1 MWPRVHQPR
10 PHRNLPR
17 SVHNAQLE
25 VDVECCDQGSSSAAS
40 SSAGGSSSG
49 GAASALGGAASTSS
63 SQRAAFLDL
72 VRQSTAACQAGD
84 FGLAAQLY
92 TEALAL
98 DPANHV
104 LYSNRSAAY
113 VRLGKY
119 TQALQDAAKA
129 RELNPRWAKAY
140 YRQGVALQCLGRH
153 ADALAAFA
161 SGLNQ
166 DSKSVQ
172 LLAGLVEAAM
182 KSPLRATLEPTYRQL
197 QSMRLDKSP
206 FVMTS
211 VIGQE
216 LLATGQHAA
225 AVVLLETA
233 LHIGTCSLKLRG
245 SVFSA
250 LSSAYWALNSI
261 DRAIAYMQQD
271 LAVAK
276 SLNDQAGE
284 CRAHGNLGSA
294 HFSKGNLKEA
304 LSSHRY
310 QLVLAMKCKDSQAAA
325 LALTSLGHVYTAIG
339 DYPNALASHKQCVQ
353 LVRQMGDRL
362 QEAREVG
369 NVGAVYLA
377 MGDFESAVECHT
389 EHLRLAKQLGN
400 KVEEARAYS
409 NLGSS
414 HHYRRCF
421 DQARSY
427 HEQVLRI
434 ARELGD
440 RVIEARAYAGL
451 GHAARC
457 MGDGQQARR
466 WHEKQLDMALA
477 ARDKVAEG
485 RACSNLG
492 IVYQLAGHYEAALK
506 LHQAHLNIA
515 RSLGDRAGM
524 GRAYGNM
531 GNAQSAMGNYEQ
543 AVQLHKQ
550 ELTISK
556 EVNDRSAEAS
566 THGNL
571 AVAYQALGRHEMAL
585 LHYHSHLNIARELK
599 DAAGE
604 ACALCNLGNCYSSRG
619 EFGQAV
625 PYYENYLRL
634 SEEMG
639 DTEAQARACHFL
651 GYAHYCLGNYKDA
664 IDYYEKDLTLAK
676 NLHDRINMGRAYCN
690 LGLSHLAL
698 GNLDAAYECQKYFLA
713 LSQVSRNLQGK
724 FRALGNMGDVLMKMG
739 KSEEAVQMYQKQLML
754 VRQSKER
761 HLEAAAYGA
770 LGLCHRQLKCYEKAL
785 GYHTQELALQQELG
799 DVRGE
804 CLAQGRLGAVHLSL
818 GQLGLALRCYQ
829 AQLER
834 ARQLRDCPLETQALG
849 NLGLARLGLAHYED
863 AIGYFEQQLAL
874 LEQLGSSSTTLLD
887 KGRAYG
893 SLGEC
898 YDALGDPEEAV
909 KCHDQYLSIAIK
921 AQSPRDQER
930 AYRGLGSS
938 YRSLGN
944 LQQALV
950 CLEKRLVVAHEQ
962 TAESAVPGKAAAYG
976 ELGALH
982 RQLGNYEQALAC
994 LERQMAL
1001 AEDDPSLRG
1010 DAACGMGAVYQAM
1023 GAYDRAL
1030 HWHQVDLEIS
1040 EETNNMAAQGRAYG
1054 NLGMTHEALGNYD
1067 KAVSLQEQH
1076 LSIAAQLGDK
1086 AAKAEAYSSLGRV
1099 HHALGHVSQACSYLQ
1114 QALQACEQL
1123 GGGKREEEARVRH
1136 RLGLVLW
1143 LQGDLDGAQ
1152 QQLARAH
1159 DLLEAL
1165 MAAVTLGE
1173 HRGTDPV
1180 VAEFLGDTAQALQ
1193 RVLVSLGRQDE
1204 ALLVAERSRTRSFA
1218 EHALE
1223 TRRSALTASACVPNS
1238 LALLLEVVNR
1248 QKATILYFSLAAG
1261 HLLIWLMVPHKG
1273 IVKFTE
1279 TPLSENQSEPLLP
1292 DKDGKLP
1299 KKASLLERHLSAL
1312 RESLGV
1318 DPDTEDACQS
1328 HWDEASDRFGQDP
1341 ERRSSAGF
1349 SRLGNRNHLLNSSNY
1364 SLSSLFSVGSV
1375 SVTSGPASR
1384 AGSMRAPRPHWPG
1397 PPSLHALYELLIG
1410 HAEEELSR
1418 FAGRDLLIV
1427 PDGDLYL
1434 VPFAMLRGNGSTEYL
1449 CERFSLTVL
1458 PSLSVLRA
1466 GQRAKAAR
1474 QQQQHGQQRAAA
1486 FSSAAAG
1493 EQLISLIVG
1502 NPKVSPCTLEW
1513 LGCAEIPHAEQ
1524 EAEMV
1529 AEILGGEPLLGA
1541 DATKE
1546 MVLGRIGQAECI
1558 HIASHV
1564 SWKVPGIV
1572 LASGAEF
1579 AEDEEASGEEG
1590 GDGAR
1595 PTADVLLTAS
1605 DVSQMRLVAR
1615 LVVLSMCHTRSSH
1628 GRVDAQSLE
1637 TLAGAFLAAGAHC
1650 VLVSLWPVPDTALK
1664 ILLRTFYSS
1673 LMQGSRASAALSEA
1687 LCTIQTT
1694 KQFGH
1699 PANWASFALVGGD
1712 VHLSNQVVLMG
1723 QALVELLK
1731 TPDKCRDALRVVL
1744 HLVEKSLQ
1752 RIQRGQK
1759 NAMYTSQK
1767 SIESKVGPVSGWKE
1781 LLVAVGFRFEPA
1793 ANGLP
1798 ASVFFPQADPGER
1811 LVQCSTSLQALL
1823 GLSVISLSA
1832 ISKLLSSPEYADDII
1847 ELMHQVV
1854 GQLGKTEQDSVEC
1867 HVSVKLWSVPGCH
1880 ELLASL
1886 GFDLMEVGKD
1896 EVTLRMGKQANRR
1909 SIQFALQALLAVFD
1923 TQEAPKNLN
1932 FDDSSDLDSLDS
1944 DARTD
1949 SSPPPTSALG
1959 FSSGPLTRPRLGQGT
1974 GAFSNYV
1981 RARGEPDGRTAPA
1994 SDQKNRDSDTFT
2006 PSPVNPVSAAYTNLV
2021 GLVGFKPTNAALV
2034 QQGKMRTLYNN
2045 DSSPLDD
2052 SGKRPDSSSSA
2063 SSDWDAGQ
2071 MTVRRQN
2078 GNTSSSSSS
2087 SARAA
2092 ASSENAE
2099 ATPSAVSRK
2108 APSCFESQSSDSD
2121 RNDFS
2126 LDRPRFGAGISRPPP
2141 PPLATP
2147 RTSLGS
2153 QSKQS
2158 SRRLKQTMNAEQQE
2172 PCIEM
2177 NTLLSPTCGNGEG
2190 PAQRD
2195 RSMRDHILSHQMRHF
2210 SRAPP
2215 ISDVYHDRN
2224 LGLGLAPS
2232 LSKILADDGGKLL
2245 SERAEENGTVEAI
2258 RSSSPP
2264 PLVSRRC
2271 KPPPPPPKIA
2281 AKPHRLQKGRIGD
2294 IIRGAVGESNGFALT
2309 LDAEKTN
2316 VAEERKP
2323 SSESSDD
2330 GSSQNRDA
2338 VSTVRRKPKSIGTDD
2353 GSQTAVSEC

>member
-1 MWPRVHQPR
+1 
-10 PHRNLPR
+10 
-17 SVHNAQLE
+17 
-25 VDVECCDQGSSSAAS
+25 
-40 SSAGGSSSG
+40 
-49 GAASALGGAASTSS
+49 
-63 SQRAAFLDL
+63 
-72 VRQSTAACQAGD
+72 
-84 FGLAAQLY
+84 
-92 TEALAL
+92 
-98 DPANHV
+98 
-104 LYSNRSAAY
+104 
-113 VRLGKY
+113 
-119 TQALQDAAKA
+119 
-129 RELNPRWAKAY
+129 
-140 YRQGVALQCLGRH
+140 
-153 ADALAAFA
+153 
-161 SGLNQ
+161 
-166 DSKSVQ
+166 
-172 LLAGLVEAAM
+172 M

-250 LSSAYWALNSI
+250 LSSAYWALNSL

-400 KVEEARAYS
+400 RVEEARAYS

-434 ARELGD
+434 ARDLGD

-466 WHEKQLDMALA
+466 WHEKQLDMALT

-531 GNAQSAMGNYEQ
+531 GNAQSAMGCYEQ

-651 GYAHYCLGNYKDA
+651 GYAQYCLGNYKDA

-676 NLHDRINMGRAYCN
+676 NLHDRVNMGRAYCN
-690 LGLSHLAL
+690 LGLAHLAL

-770 LGLCHRQLKCYEKAL
+770 LGLCHRQLKCYDKAL
-785 GYHTQELALQQELG
+785 AYHSQELALQQELS

-829 AQLER
+829 GQLER

-849 NLGLARLGLAHYED
+849 NLGLVRLGLAHYED

-874 LEQLGSSSTTLLD
+874 LEQLGSSSSTLLD

-962 TAESAVPGKAAAYG
+962 TAEGAVPGKAAAYG

-994 LERQMAL
+994 LERQMTL
-1001 AEDDPSLRG
+1001 AEDDPALRG

-1023 GAYDRAL
+1023 GAYERAL
-1030 HWHQVDLEIS
+1030 HWHQVDLEIA
-1040 EETNNMAAQGRAYG
+1040 EESSNMAAQGRAYG
-1054 NLGMTHEALGNYD
+1054 NLGITHEALGNYD
-1067 KAVSLQEQH
+1067 KAVALQEQN

-1099 HHALGHVSQACSYLQ
+1099 HHALGHASQACSYLQ

-1123 GGGKREEEARVRH
+1123 GGGGRREEEARVRH

-1165 MAAVTLGE
+1165 APPAPSSSGGAGAGEPRSGDPLLGE
-1173 HRGTDPV
+1173 L
-1180 VAEFLGDTAQALQ
+1180 LGETAQALQ
-1193 RVLVSLGRQDE
+1193 RVLVSLGRQEE
-1204 ALLVAERSRTRSFA
+1204 ALLVAERSHTRSFVERA
-1218 EHALE
+1218 MEA
-1223 TRRSALTASACVPNS
+1223 RRSPLSASACVPSS

-1248 QKATILYFSLAAG
+1248 QKATVLYFSLAAG
-1261 HLLIWLMVPHKG
+1261 HLLIWLLVPHKG
-1273 IVKFTE
+1273 VVKFTE
-1279 TPLSENQSEPLLP
+1279 TPLTEGSSESILP
-1292 DKDGKLP
+1292 DGKVA
-1299 KKASLLERHLSAL
+1299 KKAPLLERHLLAL

-1318 DPDTEDACQS
+1318 DPDAEDAGQN

-1341 ERRSSAGF
+1341 ERRSGTGF

-1397 PPSLHALYELLIG
+1397 PPSLHALYELLVG
-1410 HAEEELSR
+1410 HAEEELGR
-1418 FAGRDLLIV
+1418 LAGRDLFVV

-1434 VPFAMLRGNGSTEYL
+1434 VPFAMLRANGSTEYL
-1449 CERFSLTVL
+1449 CERFSLAVL

-1474 QQQQHGQQRAAA
+1474 QQQQHGQQRAFA
-1486 FSSAAAG
+1486 SSVPG
-1493 EQLISLIVG
+1493 EQLVSLIVG
-1502 NPKVSPCTLEW
+1502 NPKVSPRTLDW
-1513 LGCAEIPHAEQ
+1513 LGCTEIPHAEQ

-1529 AEILGGEPLLGA
+1529 AEILGGEPLVGGE
-1541 DATKE
+1541 ATKE
-1546 MVLGRIGQAECI
+1546 VVLGRMAQAECI

-1564 SWKVPGIV
+1564 SWKIPGIV

-1590 GDGAR
+1590 VTHSPPAE
-1595 PTADVLLTAS
+1595 VLLTAS
-1605 DVSQMRLVAR
+1605 DVSQMRLGAR
-1615 LVVLSMCHTRSSH
+1615 LVVLSTCHTRSPH

-1637 TLAGAFLAAGAHC
+1637 TLAGAFIGAGAHC

-1723 QALVELLK
+1723 QALVELLQA
-1731 TPDKCRDALRVVL
+1731 PDKCRDALRVVL

-1959 FSSGPLTRPRLGQGT
+1959 FSSGPLTRPRLGQGM

-1994 SDQKNRDSDTFT
+1994 SDQKNRDSDAFT

-2021 GLVGFKPTNAALV
+2021 GLVGFKPSNGPLV
-2034 QQGKMRTLYNN
+2034 QPGKMRAHYNT
-2045 DSSPLDD
+2045 DHSSLDE

-2078 GNTSSSSSS
+2078 GNASSSSS
-2087 SARAA
+2087 SANGPRAA
-2092 ASSENAE
+2092 APIENGEAASS
-2099 ATPSAVSRK
+2099 SAVSRK
-2108 APSCFESQSSDSD
+2108 VLCFESQSSDSD

-2147 RTSLGS
+2147 RTSLGG
-2153 QSKQS
+2153 QSKQG
-2158 SRRLKQTMNAEQQE
+2158 RRPKQTNVAEQQE
-2172 PCIEM
+2172 ACMGIEM
-2177 NTLLSPTCGNGEG
+2177 STLLGPTCGAGGGGGSEG

-2195 RSMRDHILSHQMRHF
+2195 RSMRDHILSHQMHHF

-2224 LGLGLAPS
+2224 VGLGLAPS

-2245 SERAEENGTVEAI
+2245 SERADENGTTEAI
-2258 RSSSPP
+2258 RPSSPPP

-2281 AKPHRLQKGRIGD
+2281 VKPHRLQKGRIGD
-2294 IIRGAVGESNGFALT
+2294 IIRGSVGESNGFALT
-2309 LDAEKTN
+2309 HEAEKTN
-2316 VAEERKP
+2316 VTEERKP

-2338 VSTVRRKPKSIGTDD
+2338 VSTVRRKPKSIGADD
-2353 GSQTAVSEC
+2353 SSQTAVSEC

>member
-1 MWPRVHQPR
+1 MTKSAEP
-10 PHRNLPR
+10 
-17 SVHNAQLE
+17 LE

-477 ARDKVAEG
+477 ARDKVREAPLHSKAYLNLLSQKLVHVLSHFLLLKVG
-485 RACSNLG
+485 WPCSLRAVEQFEAYVLLHNSNCCLSC
-492 IVYQLAGHYEAALK
+492 VPLPTLMLYAWSVLLSHK
-506 LHQAHLNIA
+506 LHACCHRHITFLI
-515 RSLGDRAGM
+515 
-524 GRAYGNM
+524 GN
-531 GNAQSAMGNYEQ
+531 
-543 AVQLHKQ
+543 
-550 ELTISK
+550 
-556 EVNDRSAEAS
+556 
-566 THGNL
+566 
-571 AVAYQALGRHEMAL
+571 
-585 LHYHSHLNIARELK
+585 HLNIARELK

-818 GQLGLALRCYQ
+818 GQLGMALRCYQ

-849 NLGLARLGLAHYED
+849 NLGLVRLGLAHYED
-863 AIGYFEQQLAL
+863 AIG
-874 LEQLGSSSTTLLD
+874 LEAAAVLCWTKD
-887 KGRAYG
+887 VPMV

-909 KCHDQYLSIAIK
+909 KCHEQYLSIAIK

-994 LERQMAL
+994 LERQMVL
-1001 AEDDPSLRG
+1001 AEDDPCVRG

-1023 GAYDRAL
+1023 GDYDQAL
-1030 HWHQVDLEIS
+1030 HWHQIDLEIA

-1067 KAVSLQEQH
+1067 KAVSLQEQN

-1165 MAAVTLGE
+1165 MAAVSLGE
-1173 HRGTDPV
+1173 HRGADPV
-1180 VAEFLGDTAQALQ
+1180 IAEFLADTTQALQ

-1218 EHALE
+1218 ERALE
-1223 TRRSALTASACVPNS
+1223 TRRSPLAATACVPNS
-1238 LALLLEVVNR
+1238 LNLLLEVVNR
-1248 QKATILYFSLAAG
+1248 QKATVLYFSLAAG

-1279 TPLSENQSEPLLP
+1279 TPLSENQSEALLP

-1299 KKASLLERHLSAL
+1299 KKAPLLERHLSAL

-1466 GQRAKAAR
+1466 CQRAKA
-1474 QQQQHGQQRAAA
+1474 
-1486 FSSAAAG
+1486 
-1493 EQLISLIVG
+1493 LTSLIVG
-1502 NPKVSPCTLEW
+1502 NPKVNNSFTSMFSYILFMLLIDRACVVAPATSH
-1513 LGCAEIPHAEQ
+1513 GSRRFKGSSATTIDIMHATNGSF
-1524 EAEMV
+1524 
-1529 AEILGGEPLLGA
+1529 ILIYAIFAALKLK
-1541 DATKE
+1541 ATDN
-1546 MVLGRIGQAECI
+1546 
-1558 HIASHV
+1558 V
-1564 SWKVPGIV
+1564 SYAFLDSSAYL

-1595 PTADVLLTAS
+1595 PTGDVLLTAS

-1615 LVVLSMCHTRSSH
+1615 LVVLSTCHTRSSH

-1744 HLVEKSLQ
+1744 H
-1752 RIQRGQK
+1752 
-1759 NAMYTSQK
+1759 
-1767 SIESKVGPVSGWKE
+1767 
-1781 LLVAVGFRFEPA
+1781 
-1793 ANGLP
+1793 
-1798 ASVFFPQADPGER
+1798 PGEWESDENYQDKTC
-1811 LVQCSTSLQALL
+1811 L
-1823 GLSVISLSA
+1823 
-1832 ISKLLSSPEYADDII
+1832 KLA
-1847 ELMHQVV
+1847 
-1854 GQLGKTEQDSVEC
+1854 K
-1867 HVSVKLWSVPGCH
+1867 
-1880 ELLASL
+1880 
-1886 GFDLMEVGKD
+1886 
-1896 EVTLRMGKQANRR
+1896 R
-1909 SIQFALQALLAVFD
+1909 
-1923 TQEAPKNLN
+1923 
-1932 FDDSSDLDSLDS
+1932 
-1944 DARTD
+1944 
-1949 SSPPPTSALG
+1949 
-1959 FSSGPLTRPRLGQGT
+1959 
-1974 GAFSNYV
+1974 
-1981 RARGEPDGRTAPA
+1981 
-1994 SDQKNRDSDTFT
+1994 
-2006 PSPVNPVSAAYTNLV
+2006 PSPL
-2021 GLVGFKPTNAALV
+2021 GAL
-2034 QQGKMRTLYNN
+2034 
-2045 DSSPLDD
+2045 
-2052 SGKRPDSSSSA
+2052 
-2063 SSDWDAGQ
+2063 
-2071 MTVRRQN
+2071 
-2078 GNTSSSSSS
+2078 
-2087 SARAA
+2087 
-2092 ASSENAE
+2092 
-2099 ATPSAVSRK
+2099 
-2108 APSCFESQSSDSD
+2108 
-2121 RNDFS
+2121 
-2126 LDRPRFGAGISRPPP
+2126 
-2141 PPLATP
+2141 
-2147 RTSLGS
+2147 
-2153 QSKQS
+2153 
-2158 SRRLKQTMNAEQQE
+2158 
-2172 PCIEM
+2172 
-2177 NTLLSPTCGNGEG
+2177 
-2190 PAQRD
+2190 
-2195 RSMRDHILSHQMRHF
+2195 HI
-2210 SRAPP
+2210 
-2215 ISDVYHDRN
+2215 
-2224 LGLGLAPS
+2224 
-2232 LSKILADDGGKLL
+2232 
-2245 SERAEENGTVEAI
+2245 
-2258 RSSSPP
+2258 
-2264 PLVSRRC
+2264 
-2271 KPPPPPPKIA
+2271 
-2281 AKPHRLQKGRIGD
+2281 
-2294 IIRGAVGESNGFALT
+2294 
-2309 LDAEKTN
+2309 
-2316 VAEERKP
+2316 
-2323 SSESSDD
+2323 
-2330 GSSQNRDA
+2330 
-2338 VSTVRRKPKSIGTDD
+2338 
-2353 GSQTAVSEC
+2353 

>member
-1 MWPRVHQPR
+1 MRPRVHQPWS
-10 PHRNLPR
+10 HRNPSIL
-17 SVHNAQLE
+17 SMQLE

-339 DYPNALASHKQCVQ
+339 DYPNALASHKQWAMWEPCTWP
-353 LVRQMGDRL
+353 
-362 QEAREVG
+362 
-369 NVGAVYLA
+369 

-698 GNLDAAYECQKYFLA
+698 GNLEAAYECQKYFLA

-849 NLGLARLGLAHYED
+849 NLGLVRLGLAHYED

-874 LEQLGSSSTTLLD
+874 LEQLGSSSSTLLD

-1030 HWHQVDLEIS
+1030 HWHQVDLEIA

-1204 ALLVAERSRTRSFA
+1204 ALLVAERSRTRCFA

-1375 SVTSGPASR
+1375 S
-1384 AGSMRAPRPHWPG
+1384 
-1397 PPSLHALYELLIG
+1397 
-1410 HAEEELSR
+1410 
-1418 FAGRDLLIV
+1418 
-1427 PDGDLYL
+1427 
-1434 VPFAMLRGNGSTEYL
+1434 
-1449 CERFSLTVL
+1449 
-1458 PSLSVLRA
+1458 
-1466 GQRAKAAR
+1466 
-1474 QQQQHGQQRAAA
+1474 
-1486 FSSAAAG
+1486 
-1493 EQLISLIVG
+1493 
-1502 NPKVSPCTLEW
+1502 PCTLEW

-1546 MVLGRIGQAECI
+1546 MVLGRMGQAECI

-1564 SWKVPGIV
+1564 SWKVRRVYLQQWNCYLPTAGLV

-1637 TLAGAFLAAGAHC
+1637 TLAGAFLTAGAHC

-1744 HLVEKSLQ
+1744 HLVSEKVTETFTKQMGMMLAKKFSLFATLHCLDASDECWQ
-1752 RIQRGQK
+1752 
-1759 NAMYTSQK
+1759 M
-1767 SIESKVGPVSGWKE
+1767 
-1781 LLVAVGFRFEPA
+1781 A

-1823 GLSVISLSA
+1823 GEHCAYVA

-1949 SSPPPTSALG
+1949 SSPPPTSALA

-2071 MTVRRQN
+2071 MTPPQVKMQKR
-2078 GNTSSSSSS
+2078 
-2087 SARAA
+2087 
-2092 ASSENAE
+2092 
-2099 ATPSAVSRK
+2099 TPSAVSRK

-2158 SRRLKQTMNAEQQE
+2158 SRRPKQTTNAEQQE

-2177 NTLLSPTCGNGEG
+2177 NTLLSPTCGNW
-2190 PAQRD
+2190 
-2195 RSMRDHILSHQMRHF
+2195 
-2210 SRAPP
+2210 
-2215 ISDVYHDRN
+2215 
-2224 LGLGLAPS
+2224 
-2232 LSKILADDGGKLL
+2232 
-2245 SERAEENGTVEAI
+2245 
-2258 RSSSPP
+2258 
-2264 PLVSRRC
+2264 
-2271 KPPPPPPKIA
+2271 
-2281 AKPHRLQKGRIGD
+2281 
-2294 IIRGAVGESNGFALT
+2294 
-2309 LDAEKTN
+2309 
-2316 VAEERKP
+2316 
-2323 SSESSDD
+2323 
-2330 GSSQNRDA
+2330 
-2338 VSTVRRKPKSIGTDD
+2338 
-2353 GSQTAVSEC
+2353 

>member
-1 MWPRVHQPR
+1 RTCT
-10 PHRNLPR
+10 
-17 SVHNAQLE
+17 QLE
-25 VDVECCDQGSSSAAS
+25 VDVECCEAGSGASSSSAAGCS
-40 SSAGGSSSG
+40 GGSAGTLVGCPSG
-49 GAASALGGAASTSS
+49 Q
-63 SQRAAFLDL
+63 QRSAFLDM

-84 FGLAAQLY
+84 FASAVQLY
-92 TEALAL
+92 TDALAL

-104 LYSNRSAAY
+104 LFSNRSAAY

-119 TQALQDAAKA
+119 SQALQDAAKA

-216 LLATGQHAA
+216 LLATGQHSA

-294 HFSKGNLKEA
+294 HFSKGSYKEA

-325 LALTSLGHVYTAIG
+325 LALTSLGHVYTAVG

-377 MGDFESAVECHT
+377 MGDFDSAVDCHT

-414 HHYRRCF
+414 HHYRRSF
-421 DQARSY
+421 EQARTF
-427 HEQVLRI
+427 HEHVLRL

-457 MGDGQQARR
+457 MGDSQQARR
-466 WHEKQLDMALA
+466 WHEKQLDMALV

-492 IVYQLAGHYEAALK
+492 IVYQLAGHFEAALK

-531 GNAQSAMGNYEQ
+531 GNAQSAMGCYEQ

-599 DAAGE
+599 DSAGE

-625 PYYENYLRL
+625 PYYENFMRL
-634 SEEMG
+634 SEEVG
-639 DTEAQARACHFL
+639 DVEAQARACHFL

-676 NLHDRINMGRAYCN
+676 NLHDRVNMGRAYCN
-690 LGLSHLAL
+690 LGLSHMAL
-698 GNLDAAYECQKYFLA
+698 GNLDGALECQKYFLA
-713 LSQVSRNLQGK
+713 ISQVSRNLQGK
-724 FRALGNMGDVLMKMG
+724 FRALGNMGDVLMKMK
-739 KSEEAVQMYQKQLML
+739 KSDEAVQMYQRQLLL
-754 VRQSKER
+754 VRHSKER
-761 HLEAAAYGA
+761 HLKAAAYGA
-770 LGLCHRQLKCYEKAL
+770 LGLCHRQLKCYDKAL
-785 GYHTQELALQQELG
+785 GYHTQELTLQQELG

-804 CLAQGRLGAVHLSL
+804 CLAHSRLGAVHLSL
-818 GQLGLALRCYQ
+818 GQLGYALRCYQ
-829 AQLER
+829 EQLER
-834 ARQLRDCPLETQALG
+834 ARELRDCPLETQALG
-849 NLGLARLGLAHYED
+849 NLGITRLGMAHFED

-874 LEQLGSSSTTLLD
+874 LEQLGGSSSTLLD

-893 SLGEC
+893 SLGDC

-909 KCHDQYLSIAIK
+909 KCHEQYLSISLK

-930 AYRGLGSS
+930 AYRGLGNSH
-938 YRSLGN
+938 RCLGN

-950 CLEKRLVVAHEQ
+950 CLEKRLVVAHEL
-962 TAESAVPGKAAAYG
+962 TAEGAAPGKAAAYG

-994 LERQMAL
+994 LQRQMAL
-1001 AEDDPSLRG
+1001 AQDDPALRG
-1010 DAACGMGAVYQAM
+1010 DAACGLGAVYQAM
-1023 GAYDRAL
+1023 GSHDRAL
-1030 HWHQVDLEIS
+1030 HWHQLDLEIA
-1040 EETNNMAAQGRAYG
+1040 EEMQNMAAQGRAYG
-1054 NLGMTHEALGNYD
+1054 NLGVAHEALGHYEQ
-1067 KAVSLQEQH
+1067 AVALQEQH

-1086 AAKAEAYSSLGRV
+1086 VAKALAYSSLGRV
-1099 HHALGHVSQACSYLQ
+1099 HHALGNVGQAASYLQ
-1114 QALQACEQL
+1114 QGLQTAEQL
-1123 GGGKREEEARVRH
+1123 GRREEEARVRH

-1143 LQGDLDGAQ
+1143 LQEDLDGAQ
-1152 QQLARAH
+1152 HQLHRAQGI
-1159 DLLEAL
+1159 LEAL
-1165 MAAVTLGE
+1165 RAEA
-1173 HRGTDPV
+1173 RGTPDQRD
-1180 VAEFLGDTAQALQ
+1180 ALRELLAGTSQALQ
-1193 RVLVSLGRQDE
+1193 RVLVSLGRPEE
-1204 ALLVAERSRTRSFA
+1204 ALVVAERSRTRAFS
-1218 EHALE
+1218 EHAHE
-1223 TRRSALTASACVPNS
+1223 HKGSCASNYIPTTVEQM
-1238 LALLLEVVNR
+1238 LEVVNR
-1248 QKATILYFSLAAG
+1248 QKANVLYYSVAAG
-1261 HLLIWLMVPHKG
+1261 RLFTWLIVPHKG

-1279 TPLSENQSEPLLP
+1279 ASVSGEGHAEAALP
-1292 DKDGKLP
+1292 DREGQLP
-1299 KKASLLERHLSAL
+1299 MGAPLLERHVASL
-1312 RESLGV
+1312 REALGV
-1318 DPDTEDACQS
+1318 EPDAEEPWQN
-1328 HWDEASDRFGQDP
+1328 HWDEASDRLGQDP
-1341 ERRSSAGF
+1341 ERHSSGGGF

-1397 PPSLHALYELLIG
+1397 PPSLHALYELLVG
-1410 HAEEELSR
+1410 HSEEELCR
-1418 FAGRDLLIV
+1418 CAGRDLLVV
-1427 PDGDLYL
+1427 PDADLYL
-1434 VPFAMLRGNGSTEYL
+1434 VPFAMLRANGSTEYL

-1466 GQRAKAAR
+1466 GQRAKVVR
-1474 QQQQHGQQRAAA
+1474 PHHHHHGHY
-1486 FSSAAAG
+1486 SSPGDRLA
-1493 EQLISLIVG
+1493 SLVVG
-1502 NPKVSPCTLEW
+1502 NPKVSRRTLEW

-1529 AEILGGEPLLGA
+1529 AEILGGEALVGVE
-1541 DATKE
+1541 ATKE
-1546 MVLGRIGQAECI
+1546 AVLGRLSQAECI
-1558 HIASHV
+1558 HLSAHV
-1564 SWKVPGIV
+1564 SWKVPGVV
-1572 LASGAEF
+1572 LSSGAEF
-1579 AEDEEASGEEG
+1579 VEDDESAAATASADSGGE
-1590 GDGAR
+1590 DGAR
-1595 PTADVLLTAS
+1595 PATESAMLTAA
-1605 DVSQMRLVAR
+1605 DLGALRLGAR
-1615 LVVLSMCHTRSSH
+1615 LVVLSTCHTRSCH
-1628 GRVDAQSLE
+1628 GRVDSRALE
-1637 TLAGAFLAAGAHC
+1637 ALAGAFLRAGARC
-1650 VLVSLWPVPDTALK
+1650 VLLSLWPVPDTALK

-1687 LCTIQTT
+1687 MCTIQTT
-1694 KQFGH
+1694 KHFGH
-1699 PANWASFALVGGD
+1699 PANWASFVLLGSD

-1731 TPDKCRDALRVVL
+1731 APDKCRDALRVVL

-1752 RIQRGQK
+1752 RIHRGQK
-1759 NAMYTSQK
+1759 NAMYTTQK

-1781 LLVAVGFRFEPA
+1781 LLIAVGFRFEPA

-1798 ASVFFPQADPGER
+1798 ASVFFPQTDPGER

-1832 ISKLLSSPEYADDII
+1832 ISKLLSRPEYADDII

-1854 GQLGKTEQDSVEC
+1854 GQLGKTQQDNVEC

-1886 GFDLMEVGKD
+1886 GFDLMEVGRD

-1909 SIQFALQALLAVFD
+1909 TIQFALQALLAVFD

-1932 FDDSSDLDSLDS
+1932 LEDSSDLDSLES
-1944 DARTD
+1944 EACTD
-1949 SSPPPTSALG
+1949 PSPPPASTLG
-1959 FSSGPLTRPRLGQGT
+1959 FSTGPLSTRPVLSQGT

-1981 RARGEPDGRTAPA
+1981 RTRGEPDGRTAPT
-1994 SDQKNRDSDTFT
+1994 SDLKGRDSDTFT
-2006 PSPVNPVSAAYTNLV
+2006 PSPVNPVGTAYANMSASV
-2021 GLVGFKPTNAALV
+2021 IGFGKPAVTLLRSGNKK
-2034 QQGKMRTLYNN
+2034 GSLYNA
-2045 DSSPLDD
+2045 DTETPV
-2052 SGKRPDSSSSA
+2052 KRPDSSLSA
-2063 SSDWDAGQ
+2063 SSDWDAGGQ
-2071 MTVRRQN
+2071 MTVRRLVVN
-2078 GNTSSSSSS
+2078 ENRGATSSESD
-2087 SARAA
+2087 
-2092 ASSENAE
+2092 E
-2099 ATPSAVSRK
+2099 VSRPCRK
-2108 APSCFESQSSDSD
+2108 AATTSGFESQSSDSD

-2141 PPLATP
+2141 PPPTAP
-2147 RTSLGS
+2147 RTSLSG
-2153 QSKQS
+2153 KG
-2158 SRRLKQTMNAEQQE
+2158 RRLRQTAEE
-2172 PCIEM
+2172 SNELDFGM
-2177 NTLLSPTCGNGEG
+2177 SALLDTACASGDV
-2190 PAQRD
+2190 PAAAQHD
-2195 RSMRDHILSHQMRHF
+2195 RSIRDHILSHQRHHF
-2210 SRAPP
+2210 SRVPP
-2215 ISDVYHDRN
+2215 PTISDVYHDRN
-2224 LGLGLAPS
+2224 VGLGLAPS

-2245 SERAEENGTVEAI
+2245 AERGEENGVTVAEI
-2258 RSSSPP
+2258 GSRSSPP
-2264 PLVSRRC
+2264 PLVTRRN

-2281 AKPHRLQKGRIGD
+2281 AKPHRLQKVRAVNSD
-2294 IIRGAVGESNGFALT
+2294 GAFVLKEPVV
-2309 LDAEKTN
+2309 EKS
-2316 VAEERKP
+2316 VDVEERKP
-2323 SSESSDD
+2323 GGSESSDD
-2330 GSSQNRDA
+2330 GSSQNRDP
-2338 VSTVRRKPKSIGTDD
+2338 VSTVRRKPKSNGADEGLQAPISD
-2353 GSQTAVSEC
+2353 C

>member
-1 MWPRVHQPR
+1 MQRDIE
-10 PHRNLPR
+10 
-17 SVHNAQLE
+17 QLE
-25 VDVECCDQGSSSAAS
+25 VDVECCEAGSGTSSAAGCS
-40 SSAGGSSSG
+40 GGSGTTG
-49 GAASALGGAASTSS
+49 GQ
-63 SQRAAFLDL
+63 QRSAFLDM

-84 FGLAAQLY
+84 FASAVQLY
-92 TEALAL
+92 TDALAL

-104 LYSNRSAAY
+104 LFSNRSAAH

-119 TQALQDAAKA
+119 GHALQDAVKA

-216 LLATGQHAA
+216 LLATGQHSA

-250 LSSAYWALNSI
+250 LSSAYWALNSL

-294 HFSKGNLKEA
+294 HFSKGSYKEA

-325 LALTSLGHVYTAIG
+325 LALTSLGHVYTAVG

-377 MGDFESAVECHT
+377 MGDFESAVDCHT

-414 HHYRRCF
+414 HHYRRSF
-421 DQARSY
+421 EQARTF
-427 HEQVLRI
+427 HEHVLRL

-457 MGDGQQARR
+457 MGDSQQARR

-492 IVYQLAGHYEAALK
+492 IVYQLAGHFEAALK
-506 LHQAHLNIA
+506 LHQAHLNIG

-531 GNAQSAMGNYEQ
+531 GNAQSAMGCYEQ

-599 DAAGE
+599 DSAGE

-625 PYYENYLRL
+625 PYYENFMRL
-634 SEEMG
+634 SEEVG
-639 DTEAQARACHFL
+639 DVEAQARACHFL

-676 NLHDRINMGRAYCN
+676 NLHDRVNMGRAYCN
-690 LGLSHLAL
+690 LGLSHMAL
-698 GNLDAAYECQKYFLA
+698 GNLDGALECQKYFLA
-713 LSQVSRNLQGK
+713 ISQVSRNLQGK
-724 FRALGNMGDVLMKMG
+724 FRALGNMGDVLMKMK
-739 KSEEAVQMYQKQLML
+739 KSDEAVQMYQRQLLL
-754 VRQSKER
+754 VRHSKER
-761 HLEAAAYGA
+761 HLKAAAYGA
-770 LGLCHRQLKCYEKAL
+770 LGLCHRQLKCYDKAL
-785 GYHTQELALQQELG
+785 GYHTQELTLQQELG

-804 CLAQGRLGAVHLSL
+804 CLAHSRLGAVHLSL
-818 GQLGLALRCYQ
+818 GQLGYALRCYQ
-829 AQLER
+829 EQLER
-834 ARQLRDCPLETQALG
+834 ARELRDCPLETQALG
-849 NLGLARLGLAHYED
+849 NLGITRLGMAHFED

-874 LEQLGSSSTTLLD
+874 LEQLGGSSSTLLD

-893 SLGEC
+893 SLGDC
-898 YDALGDPEEAV
+898 YDALGDLEEAV
-909 KCHDQYLSIAIK
+909 KCHEQYLGISLK

-930 AYRGLGSS
+930 AYRGLGNSH
-938 YRSLGN
+938 RCLGN

-950 CLEKRLVVAHEQ
+950 CLEKRLVVAHEL
-962 TAESAVPGKAAAYG
+962 TAEGAAPGKAAAYG

-994 LERQMAL
+994 LQRQMAL
-1001 AEDDPSLRG
+1001 AQDDPVLRG
-1010 DAACGMGAVYQAM
+1010 DAACGLGAVYQAM
-1023 GAYDRAL
+1023 GSHDQAL
-1030 HWHQVDLEIS
+1030 HWHQLDLEIA
-1040 EETNNMAAQGRAYG
+1040 EETHNMAAQGRAYG
-1054 NLGMTHEALGNYD
+1054 NLGVTHEALGHYER
-1067 KAVSLQEQH
+1067 AVALQEQH
-1076 LSIAAQLGDK
+1076 LSVAAQLGDK
-1086 AAKAEAYSSLGRV
+1086 VAKALAYSSLGRV
-1099 HHALGHVSQACSYLQ
+1099 HHALGNVGQAASYLQ
-1114 QALQACEQL
+1114 QGLQTAEQL
-1123 GGGKREEEARVRH
+1123 GRREEEARVRH

-1143 LQGDLDGAQ
+1143 LQEDLEGAQ
-1152 QQLARAH
+1152 HQLHRAQG
-1159 DLLEAL
+1159 LLEAL
-1165 MAAVTLGE
+1165 GAEARGTPDRRDALGE
-1173 HRGTDPV
+1173 LLAGTS
-1180 VAEFLGDTAQALQ
+1180 QALQ
-1193 RVLVSLGRQDE
+1193 RVLVSLGRPEE
-1204 ALLVAERSRTRSFA
+1204 ALVVAERSRTRAFS
-1218 EHALE
+1218 EHTHKGSCAY
-1223 TRRSALTASACVPNS
+1223 VPTS
-1238 LALLLEVVNR
+1238 VEQMLEVVNR
-1248 QKATILYFSLAAG
+1248 QKASVLYYSVAAG
-1261 HLLIWLMVPHKG
+1261 RLFTWLLVPHKG
-1273 IVKFTE
+1273 VVKFTE
-1279 TPLSENQSEPLLP
+1279 ASVGGEGRAEAALP
-1292 DKDGKLP
+1292 DREGQLP
-1299 KKASLLERHLSAL
+1299 VGAPLLERHLAGL
-1312 RESLGV
+1312 REALGV
-1318 DPDTEDACQS
+1318 EPDAEEPW
-1328 HWDEASDRFGQDP
+1328 HWDEAGDRLGQDP
-1341 ERRSSAGF
+1341 ERHSTGGF

-1397 PPSLHALYELLIG
+1397 PPSLHALYELLVG
-1410 HAEEELSR
+1410 HSEEELCR
-1418 FAGRDLLIV
+1418 CAGRDLLVV
-1427 PDGDLYL
+1427 PDADLYL
-1434 VPFAMLRGNGSTEYL
+1434 VPFAMLRANGSTEYL

-1474 QQQQHGQQRAAA
+1474 HHGHYPSPADRLA
-1486 FSSAAAG
+1486 
-1493 EQLISLIVG
+1493 SLVVG
-1502 NPKVSPCTLEW
+1502 NPRVSRRTLEW

-1529 AEILGGEPLLGA
+1529 AEILGGEALVGA
-1541 DATKE
+1541 EATKE
-1546 MVLGRIGQAECI
+1546 AVLGRLSQAECV
-1558 HIASHV
+1558 HLSAHV
-1564 SWKVPGIV
+1564 SWKVPGVV
-1572 LASGAEF
+1572 LSSGAEF
-1579 AEDEEASGEEG
+1579 VEDEEPADGGGGE
-1590 GDGAR
+1590 DGAR
-1595 PTADVLLTAS
+1595 PATESTMLTAQ
-1605 DVSQMRLVAR
+1605 DLCALRLGAR
-1615 LVVLSMCHTRSSH
+1615 LVVLSTCHTRSCH
-1628 GRVDAQSLE
+1628 GRVDSRSLE
-1637 TLAGAFLAAGAHC
+1637 ALAGAFLRAGARC
-1650 VLVSLWPVPDTALK
+1650 VLLSLWPVPDTALK

-1687 LCTIQTT
+1687 MCTIQTT
-1694 KQFGH
+1694 KHFGH
-1699 PANWASFALVGGD
+1699 PANWASFVLLGSD

-1731 TPDKCRDALRVVL
+1731 VPDKCRDALRVVL

-1752 RIQRGQK
+1752 RIHRGQK
-1759 NAMYTSQK
+1759 NAMYTTQK

-1781 LLVAVGFRFEPA
+1781 LLIAVGFRFEPA

-1798 ASVFFPQADPGER
+1798 ASVFFPQTDPGER

-1832 ISKLLSSPEYADDII
+1832 ISKLLSRPEYADDII

-1854 GQLGKTEQDSVEC
+1854 GQLGKTQQDNVEC

-1886 GFDLMEVGKD
+1886 GFDLMEVGRD

-1932 FDDSSDLDSLDS
+1932 LEDSSDLDSLES
-1944 DARTD
+1944 EVCTD
-1949 SSPPPTSALG
+1949 PSPPPALG
-1959 FSSGPLTRPRLGQGT
+1959 FSTGPPSTRPVLSQGT
-1974 GAFSNYV
+1974 GAFTNYV
-1981 RARGEPDGRTAPA
+1981 RARGEPDGRTAPT
-1994 SDQKNRDSDTFT
+1994 SDLKGRDSDAFT
-2006 PSPVNPVSAAYTNLV
+2006 PSPVNPVAYANASVLPAATLLHS
-2021 GLVGFKPTNAALV
+2021 G
-2034 QQGKMRTLYNN
+2034 GKSGSSLYNA
-2045 DSSPLDD
+2045 SAETPA
-2052 SGKRPDSSSSA
+2052 KRPDSSLSA
-2063 SSDWDAGQ
+2063 GSDWEGQ
-2071 MTVRRQN
+2071 MTVRRLVVSDN
-2078 GNTSSSSSS
+2078 RGATSGEGDQVSRPCRK
-2087 SARAA
+2087 A
-2092 ASSENAE
+2092 
-2099 ATPSAVSRK
+2099 AVSG
-2108 APSCFESQSSDSD
+2108 FESQSSDSD

-2141 PPLATP
+2141 PPPTAP
-2147 RTSLGS
+2147 RTSLGG
-2153 QSKQS
+2153 KG
-2158 SRRLKQTMNAEQQE
+2158 RRPRQVPGDGRGLDFGTSA
-2172 PCIEM
+2172 
-2177 NTLLSPTCGNGEG
+2177 LLDSATCAGGDAT
-2190 PAQRD
+2190 AQRD
-2195 RSMRDHILSHQMRHF
+2195 RSIRDHILSHQMHHF
-2210 SRAPP
+2210 ARVPP
-2215 ISDVYHDRN
+2215 PTISDVYHDRN
-2224 LGLGLAPS
+2224 VGLGLAPS

-2245 SERAEENGTVEAI
+2245 AERREESAEAGP
-2258 RSSSPP
+2258 SPP
-2264 PLVSRRC
+2264 PPVTRRN

-2281 AKPHRLQKGRIGD
+2281 AKPHRLQRVRAVNGD
-2294 IIRGAVGESNGFALT
+2294 GAFVPKEPAV
-2309 LDAEKTN
+2309 EKD
-2316 VAEERKP
+2316 ERKP
-2323 SSESSDD
+2323 GGSESSDD

-2338 VSTVRRKPKSIGTDD
+2338 VSTVRRKPKSTDEGLQAPD
-2353 GSQTAVSEC
+2353 C

>member
-1 MWPRVHQPR
+1 
-10 PHRNLPR
+10 
-17 SVHNAQLE
+17 
-25 VDVECCDQGSSSAAS
+25 
-40 SSAGGSSSG
+40 
-49 GAASALGGAASTSS
+49 
-63 SQRAAFLDL
+63 
-72 VRQSTAACQAGD
+72 
-84 FGLAAQLY
+84 
-92 TEALAL
+92 
-98 DPANHV
+98 
-104 LYSNRSAAY
+104 
-113 VRLGKY
+113 
-119 TQALQDAAKA
+119 
-129 RELNPRWAKAY
+129 
-140 YRQGVALQCLGRH
+140 
-153 ADALAAFA
+153 
-161 SGLNQ
+161 
-166 DSKSVQ
+166 
-172 LLAGLVEAAM
+172 M

-799 DVRGE
+799 D
-804 CLAQGRLGAVHLSL
+804 LGM
-818 GQLGLALRCYQ
+818 ALRCYQ

-849 NLGLARLGLAHYED
+849 NLGLVRLGLAHYED

-874 LEQLGSSSTTLLD
+874 LEQLGSSSSTLLD

-898 YDALGDPEEAV
+898 YDALGDPEGSGQVPRAV
-909 KCHDQYLSIAIK
+909 PEHRHQGAV
-921 AQSPRDQER
+921 SPRDQER

-994 LERQMAL
+994 LERQMVL
-1001 AEDDPSLRG
+1001 AEDDPCVRG

-1023 GAYDRAL
+1023 GDYDQAL
-1030 HWHQVDLEIS
+1030 HWHQIDLEIA

-1067 KAVSLQEQH
+1067 KAVSLQEQN

-1143 LQGDLDGAQ
+1143 LQ
-1152 QQLARAH
+1152 
-1159 DLLEAL
+1159 
-1165 MAAVTLGE
+1165 VSLGE
-1173 HRGTDPV
+1173 HRGADPV
-1180 VAEFLGDTAQALQ
+1180 IAEFLADTTQALQ

-1218 EHALE
+1218 ERALE
-1223 TRRSALTASACVPNS
+1223 TRRSP
-1238 LALLLEVVNR
+1238 
-1248 QKATILYFSLAAG
+1248 LAAG

-1279 TPLSENQSEPLLP
+1279 TPLSENQSEALLP
-1292 DKDGKLP
+1292 DKDGKLT
-1299 KKASLLERHLSAL
+1299 KKAPLLERHLLAL

-1364 SLSSLFSVGSV
+1364 SLSK
-1375 SVTSGPASR
+1375 
-1384 AGSMRAPRPHWPG
+1384 
-1397 PPSLHALYELLIG
+1397 
-1410 HAEEELSR
+1410 EELSR

-1458 PSLSVLRA
+1458 PSLSVLPP
-1466 GQRAKAAR
+1466 
-1474 QQQQHGQQRAAA
+1474 
-1486 FSSAAAG
+1486 G
-1493 EQLISLIVG
+1493 EQLMSLIVG

-1546 MVLGRIGQAECI
+1546 MILGRMGQAECI

-1564 SWKVPGIV
+1564 SWKIPAIV

-1595 PTADVLLTAS
+1595 PTGDVLLTAS

-1615 LVVLSMCHTRSSH
+1615 LVVLSTCHTRSSH

-1767 SIESKVGPVSGWKE
+1767 SIESKVGAR
-1781 LLVAVGFRFEPA
+1781 L
-1793 ANGLP
+1793 GLEGTTC
-1798 ASVFFPQADPGER
+1798 STDPGER

-1886 GFDLMEVGKD
+1886 GKW
-1896 EVTLRMGKQANRR
+1896 
-1909 SIQFALQALLAVFD
+1909 LQ
-1923 TQEAPKNLN
+1923 P
-1932 FDDSSDLDSLDS
+1932 
-1944 DARTD
+1944 
-1949 SSPPPTSALG
+1949 
-1959 FSSGPLTRPRLGQGT
+1959 
-1974 GAFSNYV
+1974 
-1981 RARGEPDGRTAPA
+1981 
-1994 SDQKNRDSDTFT
+1994 
-2006 PSPVNPVSAAYTNLV
+2006 
-2021 GLVGFKPTNAALV
+2021 
-2034 QQGKMRTLYNN
+2034 
-2045 DSSPLDD
+2045 
-2052 SGKRPDSSSSA
+2052 
-2063 SSDWDAGQ
+2063 
-2071 MTVRRQN
+2071 
-2078 GNTSSSSSS
+2078 
-2087 SARAA
+2087 
-2092 ASSENAE
+2092 
-2099 ATPSAVSRK
+2099 
-2108 APSCFESQSSDSD
+2108 
-2121 RNDFS
+2121 
-2126 LDRPRFGAGISRPPP
+2126 
-2141 PPLATP
+2141 
-2147 RTSLGS
+2147 
-2153 QSKQS
+2153 
-2158 SRRLKQTMNAEQQE
+2158 
-2172 PCIEM
+2172 
-2177 NTLLSPTCGNGEG
+2177 
-2190 PAQRD
+2190 
-2195 RSMRDHILSHQMRHF
+2195 
-2210 SRAPP
+2210 
-2215 ISDVYHDRN
+2215 
-2224 LGLGLAPS
+2224 
-2232 LSKILADDGGKLL
+2232 
-2245 SERAEENGTVEAI
+2245 
-2258 RSSSPP
+2258 
-2264 PLVSRRC
+2264 
-2271 KPPPPPPKIA
+2271 
-2281 AKPHRLQKGRIGD
+2281 
-2294 IIRGAVGESNGFALT
+2294 
-2309 LDAEKTN
+2309 
-2316 VAEERKP
+2316 
-2323 SSESSDD
+2323 
-2330 GSSQNRDA
+2330 
-2338 VSTVRRKPKSIGTDD
+2338 
-2353 GSQTAVSEC
+2353 